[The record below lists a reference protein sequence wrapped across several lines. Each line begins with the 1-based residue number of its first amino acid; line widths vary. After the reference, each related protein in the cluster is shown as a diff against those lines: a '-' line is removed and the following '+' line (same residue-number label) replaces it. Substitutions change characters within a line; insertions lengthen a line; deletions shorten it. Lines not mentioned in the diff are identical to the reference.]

1 MPDIKTVLTST
12 AVFFAGKGLD
22 AARLE
27 AEVLLAHVLATDRLH
42 LYLMPD
48 RPLDAEEIRKYKEVI
63 RLRLMGTPTAYI
75 TGKKS
80 FLKWEFK
87 VTPEVLVPRPETEL
101 LVEKAVEAAAGRIP
115 SLAAMTAP
123 AACAGK
129 DPGACRLLDLG
140 TGSGAVAV
148 ALAHYL
154 PECPID
160 AVDISPAAVAVAE
173 ENSRLLGME
182 ERITFYTGDLFSAL
196 PEEKKDS
203 YLGVV
208 SNPPYI
214 PSKAWPDLPREVQAE
229 PRVALDGGEDG
240 LKVIK
245 DILHQAGEYL
255 MPEGFV
261 ALEHGD
267 DQPLQVAE
275 IARNEGFPHVCT
287 YKDLAGRCRVTVVSR
302 EKWEKS

>member
-1 MPDIKTVLTST
+1 MKMKDIKGVLAAT
-12 AVFFAGKGLD
+12 AVFFTDKGLE

-27 AEVLLAHVLATDRLH
+27 AEVLLAHVLGTDRLH

-48 RPLDAEEIRKYKEVI
+48 RPLDPEEIRKYKEVI

-75 TGKKS
+75 TGKKA

-101 LVEKAVEAAAGRIP
+101 LVEKAVEAVNQRMAA
-115 SLAAMTAP
+115 S
-123 AACAGK
+123 ACAGK
-129 DPGACRLLDLG
+129 ERGACDLLDLG

-154 PECPID
+154 PECRID
-160 AVDISPAAVAVAE
+160 AVDISPAAVAVAM
-173 ENSRLLGME
+173 ENARSLGME
-182 ERITFYTGDLFSAL
+182 ERITFYIGDLFSAL
-196 PEEKKDS
+196 PAEKK
-203 YLGVV
+203 YLGIV

-214 PSKAWPDLPREVQAE
+214 PSNAWPALPKEVQAE

-240 LKVIK
+240 LEVIK
-245 DILHQAGEYL
+245 AILRRAGEYL
-255 MPEGFV
+255 APGGFV

-267 DQPLQVAE
+267 DQHLLVAE
-275 IARNEGFPHVCT
+275 IARREGFSHVCT
-287 YKDLAGRCRVTVVSR
+287 YKDLAGRSRVTVLSR
-302 EKWEKS
+302 ENR

>member
-1 MPDIKTVLTST
+1 MTDLKSILAAT
-12 AVFFAGKGLD
+12 AAFFAGKGLE

-27 AEVLLAHVLATDRLH
+27 AEVLLAHVLGTDRLH

-87 VTPEVLVPRPETEL
+87 VTPEVLIPRPETEL
-101 LVEKAVEAAAGRIP
+101 LVEKAVEAAASR
-115 SLAAMTAP
+115 M
-123 AACAGK
+123 AGK
-129 DPGACRLLDLG
+129 EPDACRLLELG

-160 AVDISPAAVAVAE
+160 AVDISPAAVAVAK
-173 ENSRLLGME
+173 ENARSLGME

-196 PEEKKDS
+196 PEEKKGS

-214 PSKAWPDLPREVQAE
+214 PSKDWPTLPREVRAE

-240 LKVIK
+240 LQVIK
-245 DILHQAGEYL
+245 EILHRAGAYL
-255 MPEGFV
+255 IPGGFV

-267 DQPLQVAE
+267 DQHGQVAE
-275 IARNEGFPHVCT
+275 IARKEGFTHICT
-287 YKDLAGRCRVTVVSR
+287 YKDLAGRYRVTVVS
-302 EKWEKS
+302 

>member
-1 MPDIKTVLTST
+1 MKVPDIKWVLAST
-12 AVFFAGKGLD
+12 ADFFAGKGMD

-27 AEVLLAHVLATDRLH
+27 AEVLLAHVLGTDRLH

-48 RPLDAEEIRKYKEVI
+48 RPLDAEEIRKYKEAI
-63 RLRLMGTPTAYI
+63 RLRLLGTPTAYI

-87 VTPEVLVPRPETEL
+87 VTPEVLIPRPETEL
-101 LVEKAVEAAAGRIP
+101 LVEKAVAMAAGR
-115 SLAAMTAP
+115 T
-123 AACAGK
+123 GGEG
-129 DPGACRLLDLG
+129 PGTCRLLDLG

-154 PECPID
+154 PECRID
-160 AVDISPAAVAVAE
+160 AVDISPDAVAVAK
-173 ENSRLLGME
+173 ENARVLGME

-196 PEEKKDS
+196 PAEKKGG

-214 PSKAWPDLPREVQAE
+214 PSKAWPALPREVRAE

-255 MPEGFV
+255 MPGGFV

-267 DQPLQVAE
+267 DQHLQVTA
-275 IARNEGFPHVCT
+275 IAKKEGFPYART
-287 YKDLAGRCRVTVVSR
+287 YKDLSGRCRVTVISR
-302 EKWEKS
+302 ENE

>member
-1 MPDIKTVLTST
+1 M
-12 AVFFAGKGLD
+12 
-22 AARLE
+22 
-27 AEVLLAHVLATDRLH
+27 AHVLDTDRLH

-101 LVEKAVEAAAGRIP
+101 LVEKAVETAAGRIS
-115 SLAAMTAP
+115 SLP
-123 AACAGK
+123 ALRQGTV
-129 DPGACRLLDLG
+129 PCRLLDLG
-140 TGSGAVAV
+140 TGSGAVAI

-160 AVDISPAAVAVAE
+160 AVDISPAAVAVAK
-173 ENSRLLGME
+173 ENARSLGME

-196 PEEKKDS
+196 PPEKKGG
-203 YLGVV
+203 YLGIV

-214 PSKAWPDLPREVQAE
+214 PSKDWSTLPREVRAE

-245 DILHQAGEYL
+245 DLLRQAGEYL
-255 MPEGFV
+255 IPGGFV

-267 DQPLQVAE
+267 EQHPQVAA
-275 IARNEGFPHVCT
+275 IAKKEGFPYIYT
-287 YKDLAGRCRVTVVSR
+287 YEDLSGRCRVTVLSR
-302 EKWEKS
+302 EELGKS